1 MKEELQVK
9 LRAKHDQLR
18 QAEAKLV
25 VLRDEA
31 AKSIG
36 AVEAQVR
43 KVEVIYTKTS
53 DIEDEIV
60 HSSWQV
66 DEILC
71 IRRAN
76 VTPKPLPF
84 WVKSTPCNYTY
95 NMLHVH

>member
-1 MKEELQVK
+1 MKEELQSK

-43 KVEVIYTKTS
+43 KVEVTYTETS

-60 HSSWQV
+60 HSS
-66 DEILC
+66 
-71 IRRAN
+71 
-76 VTPKPLPF
+76 
-84 WVKSTPCNYTY
+84 
-95 NMLHVH
+95 